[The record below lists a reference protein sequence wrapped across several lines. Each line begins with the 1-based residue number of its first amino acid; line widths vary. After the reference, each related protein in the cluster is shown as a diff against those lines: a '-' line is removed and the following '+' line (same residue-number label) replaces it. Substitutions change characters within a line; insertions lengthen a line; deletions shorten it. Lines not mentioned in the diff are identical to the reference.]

1 MLTLVDKCRD
11 CKLETNVVPAKTLL
25 QVTWE
30 KTDTGDSSVLSEQR
44 EPKPE
49 LGYRSHLRGWWLSP
63 PGSVWRWVFLYEPS
77 IPGAHGNT
85 FNPTQRAGN
94 KLAFPGPMKTEVF
107 LRVSQCPILSKCRN
121 QHAGYRQTSSIQLG
135 CDAVH
140 TLPPWELR
148 L

>member
-49 LGYRSHLRGWWLSP
+49 LGYRSHLRG
-63 PGSVWRWVFLYEPS
+63 
-77 IPGAHGNT
+77 
-85 FNPTQRAGN
+85 
-94 KLAFPGPMKTEVF
+94 
-107 LRVSQCPILSKCRN
+107 
-121 QHAGYRQTSSIQLG
+121 
-135 CDAVH
+135 
-140 TLPPWELR
+140 
-148 L
+148 